1 MASGWRIAVIG
12 AGAIGGNLGGAL
24 ALAGE
29 GVTLVDAWPEHV
41 AAIRAGGLRIGGVR
55 GEHRV
60 ELPAY
65 HIGEVSRLC
74 RGEPPFDLLIVAVKS
89 YDTDWA
95 TALMAPALRPGG
107 FALSAQNGLN
117 EARIAARLGY
127 GRVVGCVVL
136 VAGALWEPGHVIRTE
151 GPSDLILGELH
162 GRETPRLARL
172 AEALAPVASVQTT
185 RNIWGELWAKLVQN
199 SMSNPV
205 AGVTGLLIR
214 EVREQPE
221 ARRVSIAAA
230 AEGVRVGLALGY
242 AIEPILGIAAEEF
255 LAAAAG
261 AAPEVGERLAAQ
273 GPAVGNIRGSL
284 PRDLMKGLRTEVDAF
299 NGEICQRGAAIGVPT
314 PVNAAIWRLV
324 RAVERGERAPGPENL
339 RELLATL
346 A

>member
-1 MASGWRIAVIG
+1 MPSGWRIAVIG
-12 AGAIGGNLGGAL
+12 AGAIGGNLGGWL

-29 GVTLVDAWPEHV
+29 DVTLIDAWPEHV

-55 GEHRV
+55 GDHQV
-60 ELPAY
+60 TVPAY
-65 HIGEVSRLC
+65 HPGEVSGLC
-74 RGEPPFDLLIVAVKS
+74 RGDPPFDLLIVAVKS

-107 FALSAQNGLN
+107 FAVSAQNGLN
-117 EARIAARLGY
+117 EERIAARLGF

-136 VAGALWEPGHVIRTE
+136 LAGALWEPGHVIRTE
-151 GPSDLILGELH
+151 GPNDLVVGELH
-162 GRETPRLARL
+162 GRATPRLAHL
-172 AEALAPVASVQTT
+172 AEALAPVANVQTT
-185 RNIWGELWAKLVQN
+185 SNIWGELWAKLVQN

-230 AEGVRVGLALGY
+230 AEGARVGLALGY
-242 AIEPILGIAAEEF
+242 AIEPILGVAAEDFIAAAE
-255 LAAAAG
+255 G
-261 AAPEVGERLAAQ
+261 RAPEVGERLAAQ

-284 PRDLMKGLRTEVDAF
+284 PRDIIKGLRTEVDAF
-299 NGEICQRGAAIGVPT
+299 NGEICRRGAELGIAT
-314 PVNAAIWRLV
+314 PINAAILRLV
-324 RAVERGERAPGPENL
+324 RAVERGERTPGPENL
-339 RELLATL
+339 RELLAEL